1 VAADSAAAM
10 ATVAVMAGTTGEVDS
25 VDWVGAIDEL
35 RLQFL

>member
-1 VAADSAAAM
+1 VAADSAAADS
-10 ATVAVMAGTTGEVDS
+10 AAVMAGTTGEVDS